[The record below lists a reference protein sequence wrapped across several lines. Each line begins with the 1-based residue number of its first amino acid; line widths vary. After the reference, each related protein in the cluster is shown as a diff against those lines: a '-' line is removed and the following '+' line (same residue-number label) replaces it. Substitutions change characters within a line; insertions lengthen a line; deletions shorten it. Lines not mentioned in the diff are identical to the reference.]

1 MMQGQFPSFFLCFH
15 FPFIS
20 TIPDSPSQHFT
31 EVPEKTKKAL
41 FTAATEGKLSAMQAL
56 LEGKLHLINLLDTKD
71 SNNTILHLACEH
83 RHLPV
88 VTWLLQQ
95 QSRLM
100 VNMSNQVGKSAFFV
114 ACGKGFSDIVK
125 VMLLSLTITQPLLD
139 MNTGS
144 QHHSPLMIASKIVH
158 VGVVKE
164 LLERGGDKVDVNREL
179 GGSALTNASDS
190 GNMEILELLLN
201 HPKLM

>member
-1 MMQGQFPSFFLCFH
+1 MLLQYFADIL
-15 FPFIS
+15 
-20 TIPDSPSQHFT
+20 
-31 EVPEKTKKAL
+31 EKTKKPSFQL
-41 FTAATEGKLSAMQAL
+41 REGRLSVMQFL
-56 LEGKLHLINLLDTKD
+56 LEGKPHLINLLDF
-71 SNNTILHLACEH
+71 HLACEH

-88 VTWLLQQ
+88 VSWLLQQ
-95 QSRLM
+95 RALM

-164 LLERGGDKVDVNREL
+164 LLERGGDKVDVNRVL